1 MVRLKLHGLLR
12 AAVGTDSL
20 EVESGE
26 EGVLLEDLLGPSGAL
41 SKAVEAGVPLEY
53 WTIVIDGR
61 MASPS
66 NSAYR
71 RSGGILLPDGS
82 TVDLFVAVEGG

>member
-20 EVESGE
+20 EIESGE

-41 SKAVEAGVPLEY
+41 RKALEVGVPWEY
-53 WTIVIDGR
+53 WTVVIDGQ

-66 NSAYR
+66 KSANG
-71 RSGGILLPDGS
+71 RSGGLLLPDGS

>member
-1 MVRLKLHGLLR
+1 M
-12 AAVGTDSL
+12 GTDSL
-20 EVESGE
+20 EIESGE

-41 SKAVEAGVPLEY
+41 SKAAEAGVPLEY
-53 WTIVIDGR
+53 WTVVIDGR

-66 NSAYR
+66 HPANR
-71 RSGGILLPDGS
+71 HSGGILLPDGS